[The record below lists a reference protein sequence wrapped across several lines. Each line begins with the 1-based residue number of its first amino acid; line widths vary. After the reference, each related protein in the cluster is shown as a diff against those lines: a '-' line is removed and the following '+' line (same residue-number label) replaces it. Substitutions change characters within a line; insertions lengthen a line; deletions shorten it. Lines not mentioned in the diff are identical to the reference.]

1 LKEETTAGILD
12 EMETEPLS
20 EVKELLEYD
29 EGTAGGMM
37 NTEAIVLPEG
47 RSLADAMISL
57 RRHEDLLEN
66 THVLFLASPTGEIT
80 AAVPLA
86 RLFLA
91 DGATRLRDLATD
103 PLISTTPEEKQDR
116 VTELFDKYNLL
127 ALPVLEED
135 GSLAGVIT
143 ADDVISVL
151 RQR

>member
-1 LKEETTAGILD
+1 ML
-12 EMETEPLS
+12 
-20 EVKELLEYD
+20 
-29 EGTAGGMM
+29 
-37 NTEAIVLPEG
+37 
-47 RSLADAMISL
+47 SL
-57 RRHEDLLEN
+57 RKHEDLLEN
-66 THVLFLASPTGEIT
+66 THVLFLANAAGHVT

-91 DGATRLRDLATD
+91 DGATRLRELATD
-103 PLISTTPEEKQDR
+103 PLISTKVDEKQNR

-127 ALPVLEED
+127 ALPVVDDD